1 MAIKARKVL
10 NKEIDKNN
18 QIYYKEAVEFYD
30 DVTDSNIDPTGTN
43 LTSDEII
50 KMANDA
56 FNGMV

>member
-10 NKEIDKNN
+10 NKEIDKNS

-30 DVTDSNIDPTGTN
+30 DVTDSNIDPTDTH